1 MPLDPA
7 GPIFNTGPMSR
18 DADFVT
24 HLLDLLEAYENVT
37 ARRMFGGHG
46 VHRDGRMFGLVA
58 DGVFY
63 LKTDERNRSTFQDA
77 GLEAFQ
83 YEGKSGAVVVMS
95 YFRCPDAALEN
106 PSAMR
111 PWAESAM
118 AAAARAPL
126 PRKQSTKRKSAG

>member
-1 MPLDPA
+1 MLK
-7 GPIFNTGPMSR
+7 
-18 DADFVT
+18 DADFVI
-24 HLLDLLEAYENVT
+24 HLLDLLDSYENVT

-46 VHRDGRMFGLVA
+46 VYRDGRMFGLVA

-63 LKTDERNRSTFQDA
+63 LKTDGQNRKTFQDA
-77 GLEAFQ
+77 GLEPFQ

-111 PWAESAM
+111 FWAESAM
-118 AAAARAPL
+118 AAAGRAPL
-126 PRKQSTKRKSAG
+126 PRKRSPKGKSAG